1 MFTSKSLYSG
11 LSFTFLA
18 LSLVLLIAGQRYE
31 PSDLECVQ
39 SVSSWSP
46 AWDAVE
52 YTWQTFQNGF
62 SQKSIYRGV
71 PTLELEEA
79 WNASLQHDPIII
91 PTKQLTGLHDADTQ
105 LVQSENGNGALAYL
119 EVFRNLGCLNLLR
132 QHTYR
137 EEYDYSYLD
146 AFQGTE
152 EQIMARV
159 DGCVQRLR
167 EVLMCL
173 GDTTPYLIMLTP
185 EKAQKESPDFNTLH
199 NCRNFD
205 KILEWTKERESP
217 TLHKLP
223 NLYSLSRES
232 SKFCT
237 SAFLPFVGGGLLGSI
252 ITQAV
257 IPRANWHSCQQ
268 LGLEA
273 AARPPTSSTPPQA
286 PLDIFW
292 DNTDLSTHHM
302 VRTNGTYNQTSP
314 FRGPPTKEVDQA
326 WGKYWQ
332 TWTFSV
338 DEEQF
343 KASMPQYTEEAV
355 RLDDGRYLA
364 TFEYTHQLHCL
375 YNLFR
380 ASYMDS
386 YPDEK
391 ASYDENPQEWHG
403 RVDHCIEILRQKLE
417 CDRDTGLVLYDWVK
431 GRKAPTANFNVA
443 RMCYNWEPVEK
454 WAQNH
459 EVVDFPKKPKNVV
472 QLSRIP

>member
-1 MFTSKSLYSG
+1 MK
-11 LSFTFLA
+11 
-18 LSLVLLIAGQRYE
+18 
-31 PSDLECVQ
+31 
-39 SVSSWSP
+39 
-46 AWDAVE
+46 
-52 YTWQTFQNGF
+52 
-62 SQKSIYRGV
+62 
-71 PTLELEEA
+71 
-79 WNASLQHDPIII
+79 
-91 PTKQLTGLHDADTQ
+91 
-105 LVQSENGNGALAYL
+105 
-119 EVFRNLGCLNLLR
+119 LG
-132 QHTYR
+132 
-137 EEYDYSYLD
+137 E
-146 AFQGTE
+146 G
-152 EQIMARV
+152 
-159 DGCVQRLR
+159 G
-167 EVLMCL
+167 
-173 GDTTPYLIMLTP
+173 
-185 EKAQKESPDFNTLH
+185 
-199 NCRNFD
+199 
-205 KILEWTKERESP
+205 
-217 TLHKLP
+217 
-223 NLYSLSRES
+223 
-232 SKFCT
+232 KFWT
-237 SAFLPFVGGGLLGSI
+237 SAFLPFVCGGLLGSI

-257 IPRANWHSCQQ
+257 IPRANWHTCQQ

-273 AARPPTSSTPPQA
+273 AARPPTLSTPPQA

-292 DNTDLSTHHM
+292 DHTDLSTHHM
-302 VRTNGTYNQTSP
+302 VRTNGTFNQTSP
-314 FRGPPTKEVDQA
+314 FRGPPTKEVDDA

-338 DEEQF
+338 NEEQF

-443 RMCYNWEPVEK
+443 RMCYDWEPVKK
-454 WAQNH
+454 WAQSH
-459 EVVDFPKKPKNVV
+459 EVNDFPKKPKNVV